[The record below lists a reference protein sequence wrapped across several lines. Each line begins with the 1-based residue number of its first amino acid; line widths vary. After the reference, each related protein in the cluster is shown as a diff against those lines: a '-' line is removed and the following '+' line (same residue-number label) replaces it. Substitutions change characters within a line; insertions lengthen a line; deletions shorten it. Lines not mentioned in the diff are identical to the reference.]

1 MITMFIIGVDK
12 GWCSFNPGVEAGLLA
27 ELPYGL
33 FLEDAQNGAY
43 FWISIR
49 SKNTFLCLAGCRY
62 KEASSNVRGGRPQY
76 IPTT

>member
-1 MITMFIIGVDK
+1 M
-12 GWCSFNPGVEAGLLA
+12 GWGGSFLPGDGAGLLA

-62 KEASSNVRGGRPQY
+62 KEASSNVRGGVHPY
-76 IPTT
+76 VPTT

>member
-1 MITMFIIGVDK
+1 M
-12 GWCSFNPGVEAGLLA
+12 GWGGSFLPGDGAGLLA

-49 SKNTFLCLAGCRY
+49 SKNTFCAWLDADTRKHARMCVGAY
-62 KEASSNVRGGRPQY
+62 
-76 IPTT
+76 

>member
-1 MITMFIIGVDK
+1 M
-12 GWCSFNPGVEAGLLA
+12 GWGGSFLPGDGAGLLA
-27 ELPYGL
+27 EVPYGL

-62 KEASSNVRGGRPQY
+62 KEACSNVRGGVLTY
-76 IPTT
+76 VPTT